1 MFKTYLTI
9 IIYGVVI
16 ANSLPTFAN
25 PTDCA
30 ISPKIA
36 YQQLI
41 QQSQT
46 HKNITTQPNKYSQKN
61 IININ
66 TAEVSQ
72 LIQLPS
78 IGAKKAQEIVEYRQT
93 HGDYKDIYD
102 LTHIK
107 GIGKKT
113 VDNFAHLISI
123 Q

>member
-1 MFKTYLTI
+1 MFKIYLTI

-30 ISPKIA
+30 ISPK
-36 YQQLI
+36 LI
-41 QQSQT
+41 KQSQT

-66 TAEVSQ
+66 TAEVSK
-72 LIQLPS
+72 LLQLPS
-78 IGAKKAQEIVEYRQT
+78 IGAKKAQAIIEYRQT
-93 HGDYKDIYD
+93 HGEYKDIYD